1 MSEEEPKES
10 KEEPKE
16 ELIPEDEIPD
26 PIECE
31 TCGEYKTEEEGEIR
45 LYGMLFGSLR
55 GTDDFT
61 KEQLEGALHM
71 MGYISGYMN
80 HIHFETKTVFCRKAL
95 VKTLEEIYENL
106 AEHYYHFDKI
116 KEMQDDEDEPLLEER
131 EKETESLISE
141 YNSGG
146 L

>member
-1 MSEEEPKES
+1 MSEEQPN
-10 KEEPKE
+10 EPKE
-16 ELIPEDEIPD
+16 ELIQEDEIPD
-26 PIECE
+26 PIGCE
-31 TCGEYKTEEEGEIR
+31 KCGEYKTDEGGIR

-71 MGYISGYMN
+71 MSYISGYMN
-80 HIHFETKTVFCRKAL
+80 HIHFETKTVFCRKSL

-106 AEHYYHFDKI
+106 EEHYHHFDKI
-116 KEMQDDEDEPLLEER
+116 QEMQDHENEPLLEER
-131 EKETESLISE
+131 EKETESLIRE
-141 YNSGG
+141 YNAGS